1 MSLKSLN
8 CLPAFDKKTKLLHA
22 VIETPKRSP
31 NKYAYDPDLGCITL
45 GKTLPEGM
53 SFPFDFG
60 FIPSTLGDDGD
71 PLDILVLMDFPAV
84 AGCLVKARLLGV
96 IQAEQKDK
104 GKDWQ
109 RNDRF
114 VAVAERSRMLADV
127 RSLDDLRSGLV
138 DEITAFF
145 AQYNAV
151 DGKGF
156 RCVGIGGEKQARAL
170 IENGRRK
177 FKG

>member
-1 MSLKSLN
+1 
-8 CLPAFDKKTKLLHA
+8 

-31 NKYAYDPDLGCITL
+31 NKYSYDPDLGCFTL
-45 GKTLPEGM
+45 GKTLPDGM

-84 AGCLVKARLLGV
+84 MGCLAKARLLGV
-96 IQAEQKDK
+96 IQSEQKDK
-104 GKDWQ
+104 GKNWQ

-114 VAVAERSRMLADV
+114 VAVAEHSRVLADM
-127 RSLDDLRSGLV
+127 RSLGDLRSGLV

-151 DGKGF
+151 DGKRF
-156 RCVGIGGEKQARAL
+156 RSLALRGEKQARAL
-170 IENGRRK
+170 IETGRRR
-177 FKG
+177 FKR

>member
-8 CLPAFDKKTKLLHA
+8 RLPAFDKKTKLLHA

-84 AGCLVKARLLGV
+84 AGCLVKARLLGSAASASS
-96 IQAEQKDK
+96 IC
-104 GKDWQ
+104 
-109 RNDRF
+109 
-114 VAVAERSRMLADV
+114 ER
-127 RSLDDLRSGLV
+127 
-138 DEITAFF
+138 
-145 AQYNAV
+145 
-151 DGKGF
+151 
-156 RCVGIGGEKQARAL
+156 ARASL
-170 IENGRRK
+170 PRPSRFRLFMMRVRRR
-177 FKG
+177 